1 MRILKYIFLL
11 LILALVGV
19 VVFVAT
25 QKGEYDVV
33 RSAVIKSPK
42 AVVFNYVNDFRNW
55 ENFSSWTKDDAS
67 VKFTYP
73 AVSSGKGGSV
83 SWKSADGQGKIV
95 NTYTKDTDSLSQK
108 MEFNGLPSEM
118 FWKFE
123 PVKGGTKVTWR
134 TKGKVGFWYKVQSVT
149 KGGLDKL
156 LGALNEQSLANLDKT
171 LVYEINTFSITENGT
186 VYKSGTK
193 YLQMSILS
201 TIENA
206 PKNMRVM
213 LSKMQYF
220 FKKNDIQSNGKPFVL
235 FNSYDTARNLT
246 RFSVCIPIKEEVR
259 TAEHSDVTYGEF
271 PTMKSIKVTLNGDY
285 SHRAEAWKRAENY
298 ISGATLERD
307 PNIRVIEVL
316 AKNIDD
322 TKSPSKWVTQIYFP
336 LKAYSA
342 PVPALAPKPATAVR
356 PAAPKPKPAAQ
367 STDEF
372 SIQ

>member
-11 LILALVGV
+11 LILALVGI

-33 RSAVIKSPK
+33 RSAVIKTPK

-55 ENFSSWTKDDAS
+55 ENFSSWTKGDAS
-67 VKFTYP
+67 TKFTYP
-73 AVSSGKGGSV
+73 AVSSGQGGSV

-95 NTYTKDTDSLSQK
+95 NTYSKDSDSLAQK
-108 MEFNGLPSEM
+108 MEFNGLPSQM
-118 FWKFE
+118 SWKFE
-123 PVKGGTKVTWR
+123 QVKGGTKVTWR
-134 TKGKVGFWYKVQSVT
+134 TKGKVGFWYKVQAVA
-149 KGGLDKL
+149 KGGLEKL
-156 LGALNEQSLANLDKT
+156 LGAQNEQSLANLDKT
-171 LVYEINTFSITENGT
+171 LVYEINTFSIAENGT
-186 VYKSGTK
+186 VYKSGAK
-193 YLQMSILS
+193 FLQMTILS

-220 FKKNDIQSNGKPFVL
+220 FRKNDIASNGKPFVL
-235 FNSYDTARNLT
+235 YHSYDSANNRT

-259 TAEHSDVTYGEF
+259 TSEHSDVTYGEF
-271 PTMKSIKVTLNGDY
+271 ETMKSVKVTLNGDY
-285 SHRAEAWKRAENY
+285 SHRAEAWKRAGDY
-298 ISGATLERD
+298 IIKSKLERD

-322 TKSPSKWVTQIYFP
+322 SKSPSKWVTQLYFP

-342 PVPALAPKPATAVR
+342 PVPNPAAIVR
-356 PAAPKPKPAAQ
+356 PTVPKPKPATQNTA
-367 STDEF
+367 EF